1 MSGLAFAQA
10 PPPSHPLR
18 ILATSLLWG
27 AVAGAWLL
35 VAGDNLLLSPHAPAT
50 LALTHVFT
58 LGLLGNAMLGSLV
71 QFLPVA
77 AGSPLPLVRGVA
89 PLHATFNLGVML
101 LLPAMAAHSAA
112 CGVLAVPLLLGT
124 LALAAGA
131 VLVAVARGSG
141 ARTVRTGIGLAAASL
156 LAALALGAALLS
168 MRLGWLVPA
177 RPLTAAHAGFGLL
190 GWVLG
195 LLAAV
200 GGVVMP
206 MLQGV
211 RCIAPAWR
219 WGWLVLLAGVM
230 LAAAAD
236 GLGATLPA
244 AGSRTLATLPL
255 LLFAATVI
263 ALQRRAPHR
272 RGTMLRRFWALGSVA
287 LSGGALALWLPGREL
302 LAGTLVIAVGFPALV
317 LGMAM
322 EITGFLAWIALR
334 RRLPRGVRVP
344 GVGRLFDER
353 HKRRVWWLH
362 AAASLSLALACVL
375 PGLARLAGA
384 LLLLA
389 WLGAAWAL
397 WGCWRAASTWHP

>member
-18 ILATSLLWG
+18 FLATSLLWG
-27 AVAGAWLL
+27 AAAGAWLL

-50 LALTHVFT
+50 LALAHVFT

-156 LAALALGAALLS
+156 LATLALGAALLS

-219 WGWLVLLAGVM
+219 WGWLVLLAGLM
-230 LAAAAD
+230 LAVAAD
-236 GLGATLPA
+236 GFGVALPA
-244 AGSRTLATLPL
+244 AGSRGLATLPL
-255 LLFAATVI
+255 LLFASTVI

-272 RGTMLRRFWALGSVA
+272 RGSMLRRFWALGSVA
-287 LSGGALALWLPGREL
+287 LGGGALALWLPGREL
-302 LAGTLVIAVGFPALV
+302 LAGTLLVAVGFPALV

-322 EITGFLAWIALR
+322 EITGFLTWIALR

-397 WGCWRAASTWHP
+397 WRCWHAASTWHP